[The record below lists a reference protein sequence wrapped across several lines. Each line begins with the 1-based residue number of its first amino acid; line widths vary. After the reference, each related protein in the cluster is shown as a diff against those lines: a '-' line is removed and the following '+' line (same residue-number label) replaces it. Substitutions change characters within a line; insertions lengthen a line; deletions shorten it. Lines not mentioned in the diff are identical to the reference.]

1 MVLWA
6 LRVTKANKAI
16 RAVKVLQDNK
26 EDLVLQEDLDA
37 LVQRA
42 KW

>member
-6 LRVTKANKAI
+6 LRVTKVNKAI

-26 EDLVLQEDLDA
+26 EDLVLREDLDA